1 MRLRPLSLGALAALL
16 VGGQA
21 GAADDLAGL
30 LKGLGAAKRPDGD
43 VTVTSWVETGARG
56 ADLVVHV
63 EPRGAA
69 KLVAEPGVTVTPL
82 PRDGLTWPGGP
93 AATDAPEGSYITR
106 PVELRLPF
114 QSRDA
119 RPVEA
124 RVDYAYCLTGYQ
136 CLFGETTV
144 SAAPPAGT
152 ACAAHPEVG
161 KATC

>member
-1 MRLRPLSLGALAALL
+1 MRLPPLPLAALAVL
-16 VGGQA
+16 LAGGQA

-30 LKGLGAAKRPDGD
+30 LKGLGGAKRPDGD
-43 VTVTSWVETGARG
+43 VTVTGWVESGARG

-93 AATDAPEGSYITR
+93 AATDAPEGSYITH

-114 QSRDA
+114 HSRDA
-119 RPVEA
+119 QPVEA

-144 SAAPPAGT
+144 SAVPPAGA
-152 ACAAHPEVG
+152 ACAGHAEAG

>member
-1 MRLRPLSLGALAALL
+1 MRLQTVALAALAIL
-16 VGGQA
+16 LAGGQA
-21 GAADDLAGL
+21 SAADDLAGL

-82 PRDGLTWPGGP
+82 PRDGLTWPGGA
-93 AATDAPEGSYITR
+93 AATDAPEGSYITH

-114 QSRDA
+114 RASDA

-144 SAAPPAGT
+144 SAVPPASA
-152 ACAAHPEVG
+152 ACAAHPEAG